1 MKEEFRHLQP
11 GDKGYW
17 AERAR
22 TGQRTLREA
31 RTIKSRRKNIETPE
45 KMWEYACQYFERV
58 DNTPLY
64 KKDFLRGGA
73 SAGQEIK
80 IAVERPYTWSG
91 FNDFLFVK
99 GIIVSTQK
107 YKANYNGLY
116 PEYVDVM
123 AAIDSVM
130 TTNKFDGAMVG
141 NFNPGIASQA
151 LGLISK
157 SQTETHLIATQTDP
171 IDYSKLST
179 EALEEIS
186 KIQQEQKKL
195 DK

>member
-11 GDKGYW
+11 GDEGYW

-22 TGQRTLREA
+22 TGKRTLREH
-31 RTIKSRRKNIETPE
+31 RTVQARRKSIETPE

-64 KKDFLRGGA
+64 KVDFLRGGA
-73 SAGQEIK
+73 AAGKEIK
-80 IAVERPYTWSG
+80 IEVPRPYTWSG
-91 FNDFLFVK
+91 FDDYLFER
-99 GIIVSTQK
+99 GIIGRTDE
-107 YKANYNGLY
+107 YRYNYNGLY
-116 PEYVDVM
+116 GDYIEVVKAIANVM
-123 AAIDSVM
+123 V
-130 TTNKFDGAMVG
+130 TNKFDGAMVG
-141 NFNPGIASQA
+141 NFNAGIASQA
-151 LGLISK
+151 LGLVSRTQ
-157 SQTETHLIATQTDP
+157 SETHLIASQTDP

-179 EALEEIS
+179 EALEEIA

>member
-17 AERAR
+17 AERSR
-22 TGQRTLREA
+22 TGQRALREH
-31 RTIKSRRKNIETPE
+31 RTIKSRRKNIESPE

-73 SAGQEIK
+73 NAGDEIK

-91 FNDFLFVK
+91 FNDFLFEK

-107 YKANYNGLY
+107 YKSNYNGLY
-116 PEYVDVM
+116 PEYVEVV

-141 NFNPGIASQA
+141 NFNAGIASQA